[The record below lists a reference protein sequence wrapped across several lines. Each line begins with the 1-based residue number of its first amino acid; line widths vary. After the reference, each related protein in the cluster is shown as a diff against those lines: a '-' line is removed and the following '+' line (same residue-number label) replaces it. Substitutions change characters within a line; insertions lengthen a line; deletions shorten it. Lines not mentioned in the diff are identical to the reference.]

1 VRVFGSV
8 ARGTETRGSDVDLL
22 VDLPEDMGL
31 FALGRLRL
39 DLEDIVGAGIDL
51 VPADGLRADVRS
63 NVETDLVTL

>member
-8 ARGTETRGSDVDLL
+8 TRGTETPGSDVDL
-22 VDLPEDMGL
+22 PEGTGL

-39 DLEDIVGAGIDL
+39 DLEDIVGARIDL
-51 VPADGLRADVRS
+51 VPADGLRADVHS